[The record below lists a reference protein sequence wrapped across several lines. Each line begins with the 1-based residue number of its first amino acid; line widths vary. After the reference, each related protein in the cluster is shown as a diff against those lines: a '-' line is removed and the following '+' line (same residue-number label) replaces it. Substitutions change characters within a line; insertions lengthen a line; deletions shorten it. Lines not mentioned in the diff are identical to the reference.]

1 MRSSNKK
8 DALYNPKNRNKS
20 KDRTAMSNII
30 KYLTIKNKSITYSYA
45 DWYKVAMGI
54 ANSFTFDIG
63 KKYFNKLSALD
74 VGKYNSINCENFLTD
89 CYEMRNGSIK
99 FASIIY
105 LANQQGYKTKS
116 QKSKG
121 GSEDGGQKQ
130 LS

>member
-1 MRSSNKK
+1 
-8 DALYNPKNRNKS
+8 
-20 KDRTAMSNII
+20 MSNII